1 MTDQSAL
8 AFNLVR
14 SPVMDSWPVSLQS
27 PGRRGELMKQTEQCK
42 LYFEVWIIV
51 KTPEYNV
58 VNAFFPVEATV

>member
-1 MTDQSAL
+1 M
-8 AFNLVR
+8 FNLAGGAA
-14 SPVMDSWPVSLQS
+14 MGSWFSLLS

>member
-1 MTDQSAL
+1 
-8 AFNLVR
+8 
-14 SPVMDSWPVSLQS
+14 MDSWPVSLQS
-27 PGRRGELMKQTEQCK
+27 PGRRGELVKQTEQCK